1 MTNKGFPQ
9 TFLGLNIIRDHSD
22 GSITINQAGKIDK
35 LLSDLKMTNSRA
47 VKTPLDPSLPLTKR
61 RPEEKA
67 CEDVTLYQSILG
79 KLSHMALYSR
89 PDISFAVSKLSQFS
103 HDPSM
108 AHFHA
113 LKHVVRYL
121 KGTRNYSLKYYGGSS
136 EHIGVSD
143 ADWAQDRD
151 DRKSYTGYAF
161 IVNGAPVS
169 WNSHKQSTVALSTLQ
184 AEYMA
189 LSDASREC
197 IARSHF
203 YEELEL
209 PIPTPVIHSDNQG
222 ALVTAQDPTNYSRT
236 KHIDLRYHFI
246 RDCIEDGT
254 LAIDY
259 VPGEDNPADIFTK
272 ALPHTKH
279 ACCLDLLGIE
289 MDYIEVSNNGADF
302 K

>member
-1 MTNKGFPQ
+1 M
-9 TFLGLNIIRDHSD
+9 
-22 GSITINQAGKIDK
+22 
-35 LLSDLKMTNSRA
+35 
-47 VKTPLDPSLPLTKR
+47 
-61 RPEEKA
+61 
-67 CEDVTLYQSILG
+67 
-79 KLSHMALYSR
+79 
-89 PDISFAVSKLSQFS
+89 
-103 HDPSM
+103 
-108 AHFHA
+108 
-113 LKHVVRYL
+113 
-121 KGTRNYSLKYYGGSS
+121 
-136 EHIGVSD
+136 
-143 ADWAQDRD
+143 
-151 DRKSYTGYAF
+151 
-161 IVNGAPVS
+161 
-169 WNSHKQSTVALSTLQ
+169 ALSTLQ

-272 ALPHTKH
+272 LCLIRNTHVVSTYWALKWITLRFLIMEWTLSK
-279 ACCLDLLGIE
+279 AWG
-289 MDYIEVSNNGADF
+289 F
-302 K
+302 